1 MEKIKFETEYII
13 NASKGIIFNCLST
26 PSGLS
31 EWFADDVNINK
42 DIYTFIWDG
51 SEEDARML
59 TKKNEEYIKFRW
71 LEDEDSEEGIN
82 YFFEMRIK
90 IVPLTGE
97 VALIVTDFAE
107 EDELEEAQLLWD
119 SQINKLKRIL
129 GSK

>member
-42 DIYTFIWDG
+42 DVFTFIWDG
-51 SEEDARML
+51 SEEEARML

-71 LEDEDSEEGIN
+71 MEDEEEDN
-82 YFFEMRIK
+82 NVYFEIRIK

-107 EDELEEAQLLWD
+107 PDELEEAQLLWD
-119 SQINKLKRIL
+119 SQIGKLKRIL

>member
-1 MEKIKFETEYII
+1 MEKIKFESEYII

-31 EWFADDVNINK
+31 EWFADDVNIKK
-42 DIYTFIWDG
+42 DVYTFIWDG
-51 SEEDARML
+51 SEEEARML
-59 TKKNEEYIKFRW
+59 TKKNDEYIKFRW
-71 LEDEDSEEGIN
+71 MEDEEEGN
-82 YFFEMRIK
+82 NVYFEIRIK